1 MVCRSGITMSRM
13 VVGTLSL
20 KLAVFDAASLKDK
33 RRIVNSLKDRLRGR
47 FNVSVAEVGSLDRR
61 QQAELGVAIVGNN
74 GRFVGSCLDKV
85 VDYVRRDRFASL
97 VDYEVEVF

>member
-1 MVCRSGITMSRM
+1 MSRM

-20 KLAVFDAASLKDK
+20 KVAVFDATSLKDK
-33 RRIVNSLKDRLRGR
+33 RRVISSLKDRLRGR

-61 QQAELGVAIVGNN
+61 QQAELGVAVVGNN
-74 GRFVGSCLDKV
+74 GRFVESCLDKI
-85 VDYVRRDRFASL
+85 VDYVRLDRSASL

>member
-1 MVCRSGITMSRM
+1 MSRM

-20 KLAVFDAASLKDK
+20 KFAVFDATSLKDK
-33 RRIVNSLKDRLRGR
+33 RRVVNSLKERLRGR

-61 QQAELGVAIVGNN
+61 QQAELGVVIVGND
-74 GRFVGSCLDKV
+74 GRFVESCLDKV
-85 VDYVRRDRFASL
+85 VDYVRLDRSASL

>member
-1 MVCRSGITMSRM
+1 MSRM

-20 KLAVFDAASLKDK
+20 KVAVFDATSLKDK
-33 RRIVNSLKDRLRGR
+33 RRVISSLKDRLRGR

-61 QQAELGVAIVGNN
+61 QQAELGVAVVGNN
-74 GRFVGSCLDKV
+74 GRFVGSCLDKI
-85 VDYVRRDRFASL
+85 VDYVRLDRSASL